1 MNAHDINATRAGID
15 FAAVNA
21 AAIPALSRLL
31 PEWLPGGEI
40 KGKEYT
46 ARNPTRGDRK
56 PGSFSINTATGA
68 WADFATN
75 DAGGDPVSLY
85 AYLHRMSQPDAARV
99 LADKLGV
106 AAEGPMFGRRKAAA
120 DASEKPEVQKSA
132 PPKADKTP
140 IVPVPA
146 DAPPMTFRHPQYGAP
161 VMTWPYHVADGLAGY
176 VARFDF
182 TGKDGQPDK
191 ECLPITYCDLV
202 DGRRAWRSKGFPDPR
217 PLYRLPDFA
226 AKPDAPVIVA
236 EGEKSADAAAILFP
250 DWIATTPPHG
260 AKSPHKADW
269 TALAGRRVIIAT
281 DHDKPGQDFGD
292 KVCELARAAGAAEVL
307 HLRPDRLGAW
317 IWRDGQRVL
326 RDGDLPQ
333 GWDVA
338 DAAEEGW
345 TAATVAEAMNDPAFL
360 TPYFDA
366 EAREER
372 DADSLLRG
380 NAGTRQETGNA
391 KSKRVWPFRIGK
403 TGVEK
408 RIERQDKDTGEVT
421 IEWKW
426 FCSHLEVAADTRS
439 ADGEDWGRLLKITD
453 RDGQVK
459 EWAMPMAMLAGDGT
473 AYRERLLSLGL
484 IMAPGRFAREALHE
498 YISTARPPEKARCV
512 NRIGWAGEAFAL
524 PRVTFEGKE

>member
-1 MNAHDINATRAGID
+1 MIGQID

-31 PEWLPGGEI
+31 PDWLPGGET
-40 KGKEYT
+40 KGKEFT

-56 PGSFSINTATGA
+56 PGSFSINTETGA

-85 AYLHRMSQPDAARV
+85 AYLNGMSQPDAARA
-99 LADKLGV
+99 LAEKLGI
-106 AAEGPMFGRRKAAA
+106 AADAPMFGRRKAAA
-120 DASEKPEVQKSA
+120 YASEESPVQKSA
-132 PPKADKTP
+132 TAKSDKTP
-140 IVPVPA
+140 IIPVPA
-146 DAPPMTFRHPQYGAP
+146 DAPAMTFKHPKYGAP
-161 VMTWPYHVADGLAGY
+161 VKAWPYHVAEGLAGY

-182 TGKDGQPDK
+182 IGKDGQPDK
-191 ECLPITYCDLV
+191 ECLPITYCDLG

-217 PLYRLPDFA
+217 PLYRLPDFT

-281 DHDKPGQDFGD
+281 DHDEPGQHFGD
-292 KVCELARAAGAAEVL
+292 KVCELARTAGAAEIL

-317 IWRDGQRVL
+317 IWRNGQRVL
-326 RDGDLPQ
+326 RDGNLPQ

-345 TAATVAEAMNDPAFL
+345 TAETVAEAMNDPAFL
-360 TPYFDA
+360 TPYLDA
-366 EAREER
+366 EDREALRRKADGAPDEFAR
-372 DADSLLRG
+372 
-380 NAGTRQETGNA
+380 
-391 KSKRVWPFRIGK
+391 WPFRIGK
-403 TGVEK
+403 AGVEK

-426 FCSHLEVAADTRS
+426 FCSHLEIAADTRS
-439 ADGEDWGRLLKITD
+439 ADNEDWGRLLKITD

-512 NRIGWAGEAFAL
+512 NRIGWAGKAFAL
-524 PRVTFEGKE
+524 PRVTFEGNE

>member
-1 MNAHDINATRAGID
+1 MAGQID

-56 PGSFSINTATGA
+56 PGSFSINTETGA

-85 AYLHRMSQPDAARV
+85 AFLHRMSQPDAARV

-106 AAEGPMFGRRKAAA
+106 AAEGRMFGRRKAAA
-120 DASEKPEVQKSA
+120 DGSERPEAQKSA
-132 PPKADKTP
+132 PPKAAKMP

-161 VMTWPYHVADGLAGY
+161 VKAWPYHVADGLAGY

-182 TGKDGQPDK
+182 TGKDGRPDK
-191 ECLPITYCDLV
+191 ECLPITYCDIGG
-202 DGRRAWRSKGFPDPR
+202 GRFAWRSKGFPDPR

-250 DWIATTPPHG
+250 GWIATTPPHG

-269 TALAGRRVIIAT
+269 TTLAGRRVIIAT
-281 DHDKPGQDFGD
+281 DHDEPGHEFGE
-292 KVCELARAAGAAEVL
+292 KVCELARAAGAAEIL
-307 HLRPDRLGAW
+307 HLRPDRLGRW
-317 IWRDGQRVL
+317 LWRDGQRVL

-345 TAATVAEAMNDPAFL
+345 TAERVVEAMKDPAFL
-360 TPYFDA
+360 TPYLDA
-366 EAREER
+366 EDHEALSSRT
-372 DADSLLRG
+372 DAAPDALAS
-380 NAGTRQETGNA
+380 
-391 KSKRVWPFRIGK
+391 WPFRISK
-403 TGVEK
+403 PGVEK

-426 FCSHLEVAADTRS
+426 FCSRLEIAADTRS

-459 EWAMPMAMLAGDGT
+459 DWAMPMAMLAGDGT

-512 NRIGWAGEAFAL
+512 NRIGWAGKAFAL
-524 PRVTFEGKE
+524 PRLTFEGIA

>member
-1 MNAHDINATRAGID
+1 MIAQID

-31 PEWLPGGEI
+31 PDWLPGGET
-40 KGKEYT
+40 KGKEFT

-56 PGSFSINTATGA
+56 PGSFSINTETGA

-75 DAGGDPVSLY
+75 DTGGDPVSLY
-85 AYLHRMSQPDAARV
+85 AYLNGMSQLDAARA
-99 LADKLGV
+99 LADKLGI
-106 AAEGPMFGRRKAAA
+106 AAEGAMFGRRKAAA
-120 DASEKPEVQKSA
+120 SEKPDAQKSA
-132 PPKADKTP
+132 SAKSDKTP
-140 IVPVPA
+140 IIPVPA
-146 DAPPMTFRHPQYGAP
+146 EAPEMTFKHPKYGAP
-161 VMTWPYHVADGLAGY
+161 VKTWPYYVADGLAGY

-191 ECLPITYCDLV
+191 ECLPITYCDLG

-217 PLYRLPDFA
+217 PLYRMPDFT

-281 DHDKPGQDFGD
+281 DHDEPGQDFGD
-292 KVCELARAAGAAEVL
+292 KVCELARAAGAAEIL
-307 HLRPDRLGAW
+307 HLHADRLGAW
-317 IWRDGQRVL
+317 IWRDGERVL

-338 DAAEEGW
+338 DAVEEGW
-345 TAATVAEAMNDPAFL
+345 AAETVAEAMNDPVFL
-360 TPYFDA
+360 TPYPDA
-366 EAREER
+366 EEREAMRRKADGAPDALAR
-372 DADSLLRG
+372 
-380 NAGTRQETGNA
+380 
-391 KSKRVWPFRIGK
+391 WPFRIGK
-403 TGVEK
+403 SGVEK
-408 RIERQDKDTGEVT
+408 RIERQDKDTGEIT

-453 RDGQVK
+453 RDGQAK

-484 IMAPGRFAREALHE
+484 IIAPGRFAREALHE

-512 NRIGWAGEAFAL
+512 NRIGWAGKAFAL
-524 PRVTFEGKE
+524 PRITFKGNE

>member
-1 MNAHDINATRAGID
+1 MNAHDFNPTRAGIN

-31 PEWLPGGEI
+31 PEWLPGGET
-40 KGKEYT
+40 KGKEYVS
-46 ARNPTRGDRK
+46 RNPTRGDRK
-56 PGSFSINTATGA
+56 AGSFSINTGTGA
-68 WADFATN
+68 WSDFATN
-75 DAGGDPVSLY
+75 DRGGDPVSLF
-85 AYLHRMSQPDAARV
+85 AYINGLSQPEAARA
-99 LADKLGV
+99 LAEKLGV
-106 AAEGPMFGRRKAAA
+106 AVAGPPLHRRTAAY
-120 DASEKPEVQKSA
+120 ASEKPDVQKA
-132 PPKADKTP
+132 NPPKASKTP
-140 IVPVPA
+140 VVPVPA
-146 DAPPMTFRHPQYGAP
+146 DAPEMTFRHPQYGAP
-161 VMTWPYHVADGLAGY
+161 IKAWPYHVADGLAGY

-182 TGKDGQPDK
+182 IGKDGQPDK
-191 ECLPITYCDLV
+191 ECLPITFCDLG

-217 PLYRLPDFA
+217 PLYRLRELLA
-226 AKPDAPVIVA
+226 NTRAPVIVV
-236 EGEKSADAAAILFP
+236 EGEKSADAAATLFP

-281 DHDKPGQDFGD
+281 DNDEPGEAFGAM
-292 KVCELARAAGAAEVL
+292 VCELARAAGATEVL

-317 IWRDGQRVL
+317 IWRDGLRVL
-326 RDGDLPQ
+326 RDGEIPQ

-345 TAATVAEAMNDPAFL
+345 NAETVADAIRDPAFL
-360 TPYFDA
+360 VPFPADETEAESVAPPTGTPK
-366 EAREER
+366 R
-372 DADSLLRG
+372 D
-380 NAGTRQETGNA
+380 
-391 KSKRVWPFRIGK
+391 WPFRIRPS
-403 TGVEK
+403 GVER

-484 IMAPGRFAREALHE
+484 IIAPGRFARDALHE
-498 YISTARPPEKARCV
+498 YISTARPNETAKAV
-512 NRIGWAGEAFAL
+512 NSIGWAGRAFAM
-524 PRVTFEGKE
+524 PRHTFEGND